1 MAVKQPDIIPVN
13 KNGLVGVCD
22 NREPDMEKLC
32 IQTEP
37 ESVQAGGVTDGIQN
51 HRRFGRGPGGG
62 MEPGRGRRF
71 RRKNLRGCDYT
82 GRKKKSEDGK
92 QDQEFSEHYGYLSD
106 WNREQ
111 AYPELRFGFVKRKV
125 RDTRKKEPK
134 ISALT

>member
-1 MAVKQPDIIPVN
+1 
-13 KNGLVGVCD
+13 
-22 NREPDMEKLC
+22 MEKLC

-71 RRKNLRGCDYT
+71 RRKNLRGCDYI

-111 AYPELRFGFVKRKV
+111 AYPELRLGFMKRKV